1 MYVTSYAVF
10 DFPFTR
16 VLIRL
21 QYTEWN
27 SSYFASSHPVRKP
40 LVSFTP
46 LTFLLHKW
54 HILTEGL
61 SCNMQCPVL
70 DNYIGVCLFPSWF
83 VFFSLPQ
90 KFLALYKL
98 DSKDFLGQFE
108 ADLICLASKIT
119 DVFSNTILPS
129 SYAGQLKLM
138 AAAYVVLVFSAA
150 SLVNN

>member
-1 MYVTSYAVF
+1 MF
-10 DFPFTR
+10 
-16 VLIRL
+16 
-21 QYTEWN
+21 
-27 SSYFASSHPVRKP
+27 
-40 LVSFTP
+40 VSF
-46 LTFLLHKW
+46 LICFFFLPK
-54 HILTEGL
+54 
-61 SCNMQCPVL
+61 
-70 DNYIGVCLFPSWF
+70 
-83 VFFSLPQ
+83 

-129 SYAGQLKLM
+129 GYAGQLKLM